1 MTDVDQISQREA
13 LDQFWQQVKDRTTVM
28 LGLSAQNH
36 AQPMTAFTEPDDG
49 VIWFFTR
56 DDTHLVSDLGAG
68 AEGRL
73 IFSSNDDLFADVTG
87 ALTPA
92 HDRSRIDKYWNPV
105 VAAWYPEGKDDSHL
119 TLLRFE
125 PQDGQIWVSKQ
136 GLLRFAFEIT
146 RANMTK
152 TLPDL
157 GGRADVSFPQN

>member
-1 MTDVDQISQREA
+1 MTDAGQVSQREA
-13 LDQFWQQVKDRTTVM
+13 LDQFWKHVKNRTTVM
-28 LGLSAQNH
+28 LGLAAQNH

-56 DDTHLVSDLGAG
+56 DDTDLANDVGVG
-68 AEGRL
+68 TEGRL
-73 IFSSNDDLFADVTG
+73 IFNSEDELFADVTG

-92 HDRSRIDKYWNPV
+92 HDRERIDRYWNPV
-105 VAAWYPEGKDDSHL
+105 VAAWYPAGKDNPHL

-125 PQDGQIWVSKQ
+125 PQEGQVWVSKQ

-152 TLPDL
+152 TPPDL
-157 GGRADVSFPQN
+157 GGKADVRFP